1 MENSLHHIHD
11 TVSLCNV
18 CYRHIP
24 ALVYESEDQIW
35 ISKRCD
41 IHGETRQ
48 VVERD
53 PEFYYGLEHRRYEP
67 TFNQILFEA
76 SDRCQLACPHCYH
89 LPDNKIQDRSI
100 DDVIGQLA
108 PFDRESHPTLAGAE
122 ATLRPDFVELVER
135 IRSMGFKSLEVVSNA
150 LRFSNRGFT
159 DACDR
164 AGLSQVHVG
173 MNHWTYQGERIHN
186 KQLEAIEVLKGSNI
200 RMGYVGYTIETLDHV
215 EDILREIEQIHD
227 PFKILH
233 YRIRCGSF
241 IGRSN
246 DQHRSYLSALVS
258 KVKSILG
265 DAVEHA
271 PMDDNPYHVMLKW
284 KDDIVL
290 RLIQWPDVTNIDM
303 EELVTG
309 PWCQFYDGPITN
321 FVHQAITRDAFKN
334 MNLER
339 WDDAPT
345 RYQYRSLWSTHH
357 AHWKEGWTI
366 KDLVPIKSL
375 DYDRVR
381 QTLLNDK

>member
-1 MENSLHHIHD
+1 MKHIHN
-11 TVSLCNV
+11 TVSVCNT
-18 CYRHIP
+18 CYRHVP
-24 ALVYESEDQIW
+24 AVVYESEGQIW
-35 ISKRCD
+35 ISKSCD
-41 IHGETRQ
+41 IHGESRQ
-48 VVERD
+48 VVEPD
-53 PEFYYGLEHRRYEP
+53 PEFYYSLEHKRYEP

-89 LPDNKIQDRSI
+89 LPDNQIEDRSAVG
-100 DDVIGQLA
+100 VIEQLDQ
-108 PFDRESHPTLAGAE
+108 FDRESHPTLAGAE
-122 ATLRPDFVELVER
+122 ATLRPDFIKLVEQ
-135 IRSMGFKSLEVVSNA
+135 IRGMGFKSLEVVSNA
-150 LRFSNRGFT
+150 LRFQNKKFT
-159 DACDR
+159 EACDR

-173 MNHWTYQGERIHN
+173 MNHYTYQGEKIHN
-186 KQLEAIEVLKGSNI
+186 KQLEAIEVLKTSNI

-215 EDILREIEQIHD
+215 EDILQEIERIHD

-246 DQHRSYLSALVS
+246 DQHRSYLSALVA

-265 DAVEHA
+265 DAVVHA

-309 PWCQFYDGPITN
+309 PWCQFYDGPVTN

-334 MNLER
+334 MNLKR
-339 WDDAPT
+339 WDDAPK
-345 RYQYRSLWSTHH
+345 RYQYRSLWSSHH
-357 AHWKEGWTI
+357 EHWKEQWNPDSAHTI
-366 KDLVPIKSL
+366 TTL
-375 DYDRVR
+375 DYESVR
-381 QTLLNDK
+381 DQFLR